1 MNKTEIKIFISFLVS
16 LIVILLSCIIFFIKI
31 NVFKIANLVSDG
43 SVQIISVNKKIHNYI
58 QRQSE
63 YKIYKVNDIVEQN
76 QINAYL
82 YYAGFEHDWFNYY
95 VNNVDGSLLPL
106 GIYQV
111 NVNYGDIVFYEY
123 WLYFT

>member
-82 YYAGFEHDWFNYY
+82 YYAGFEHD
-95 VNNVDGSLLPL
+95 
-106 GIYQV
+106 
-111 NVNYGDIVFYEY
+111 
-123 WLYFT
+123 

>member
-82 YYAGFEHDWFNYY
+82 YYAGFEHDCFNYY

-111 NVNYGDIVFYEY
+111 NVNYGDIIFYEY